1 MIERLKSTSF
11 WAGLIGAVFLIL
23 GAFGVEIG
31 DEVASTVINGVCSVL
46 IMLGI
51 AVPPAK
57 AKDKS
62 DGNDGGTPAE
72 KENEK

>member
-23 GAFGVEIG
+23 SAFGVEIG
-31 DEVASTVINGVCSVL
+31 DEVASTVINGVCSAL

-51 AVPPAK
+51 AAPPVK
-57 AKDKS
+57 TEDKPDGKD
-62 DGNDGGTPAE
+62 DGSTVE
-72 KENEK
+72 RENEK

>member
-1 MIERLKSTSF
+1 MIERIKSTSF

-31 DEVASTVINGVCSVL
+31 DQVASTVINSVCSVL

-51 AVPPAK
+51 VSPPAK
-57 AKDKS
+57 AKD
-62 DGNDGGTPAE
+62 DGDETGILPPE
-72 KENEK
+72 KYDE

>member
-23 GAFGVEIG
+23 SAFGVEIG
-31 DEVASTVINGVCSVL
+31 DEVASTVINGVCSAL

-51 AVPPAK
+51 AAPPAK
-57 AKDKS
+57 AKD
-62 DGNDGGTPAE
+62 GEDGGKPKSE
-72 KENEK
+72 DEE

>member
-31 DEVASTVINGVCSVL
+31 DEVASTVINGVCSAL

-51 AVPPAK
+51 AAPPAN
-57 AKDKS
+57 AKQNA
-62 DGNDGGTPAE
+62 DGDDSTE
-72 KENEK
+72 SKEDDE